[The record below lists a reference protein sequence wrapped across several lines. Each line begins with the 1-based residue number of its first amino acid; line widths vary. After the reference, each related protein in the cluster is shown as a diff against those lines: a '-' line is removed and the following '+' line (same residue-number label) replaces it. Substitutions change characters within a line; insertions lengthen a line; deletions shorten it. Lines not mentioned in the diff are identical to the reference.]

1 MTSVLPPDKA
11 VVLIVEDEPFVR
23 MMVFD
28 LFADEGFEVLEAES
42 ADESLA
48 IFSQRDDV
56 SLLFTDV
63 EMPGTLNGYAL
74 ARWAFVHRPT
84 VKTLIVSGRAL
95 RRQAL
100 HPSRCEAAGPATHGD
115 VGRALTRSSCPR
127 QTVFGPA
134 AMRIPGVNTA

>member
-1 MTSVLPPDKA
+1 MTSVLPHDKA

-23 MMVFD
+23 MM
-28 LFADEGFEVLEAES
+28 DEGFEVLEAEC
-42 ADESLA
+42 ADEALA

-74 ARWAFVHRPT
+74 ARWVFVHRPT

-95 RRQAL
+95 PRA
-100 HPSRCEAAGPATHGD
+100 GD
-115 VGRALTRSSCPR
+115 VPEGAFFVGKPFTPLDVMQRVQQLMGTSSP
-127 QTVFGPA
+127 P
-134 AMRIPGVNTA
+134 

>member
-1 MTSVLPPDKA
+1 MPLMTSVLPSDKA
-11 VVLIVEDEPFVR
+11 VVLVVEDEPFVR

-42 ADESLA
+42 ADEALT

-95 RRQAL
+95 PGA
-100 HPSRCEAAGPATHGD
+100 GD
-115 VGRALTRSSCPR
+115 VPEGAFFVGKPFTHLDVMQRVQQLMGTS
-127 QTVFGPA
+127 A
-134 AMRIPGVNTA
+134 AP

>member
-23 MMVFD
+23 MMVYE

-42 ADESLA
+42 ADEALA
-48 IFSQRDDV
+48 IFSQRHDV

-95 RRQAL
+95 PARATFPDGAFFVGKPFTSFDVMQRVQQL
-100 HPSRCEAAGPATHGD
+100 MGTSAAP
-115 VGRALTRSSCPR
+115 
-127 QTVFGPA
+127 
-134 AMRIPGVNTA
+134 